1 MKITI
6 DTSTILA
13 VVLNEPE
20 KHQLIEITKDAHLIA
35 PMSLHWEIGNAFSL
49 MFKKKRIIYREAIEA
64 YRLYQE
70 IPLEIMNVDMENA
83 LEISH
88 DFGIYA
94 YDAYM
99 LSCAVE
105 NKAALLTLDHHL
117 SEIAIKLKIKNL
129 RGAL

>member
-1 MKITI
+1 MKITV

-20 KHQLIEITKDAHLIA
+20 KHQLIEMTKDAHLIA

-49 MFKKKRIIYREAIEA
+49 MFKKKRIIYREAIAA
-64 YRLYQE
+64 YRLYEE
-70 IPLEIMNVDMENA
+70 IPVEIMSIDMENA

-99 LSCAVE
+99 LACALE
-105 NKAALLTLDHHL
+105 NKTTLLTLDRHL
-117 SEIAIKLKIKNL
+117 SETATKLKIRTL
-129 RGAL
+129 RSAL

>member
-35 PMSLHWEIGNAFSL
+35 PMSLHWEIGNALSL
-49 MFKKKRIIYREAIEA
+49 MFKKKRINYKDAVA
-64 YRLYQE
+64 VYNSYQE
-70 IPLEIMNVDMENA
+70 IPMEIMNIDMENA

-99 LSCAVE
+99 LTCALE
-105 NKAALLTLDHHL
+105 NKSTLLTLDRHL
-117 SEIAIKLKIKNL
+117 AEIATKLRIKTLK
-129 RGAL
+129 GVS

>member
-35 PMSLHWEIGNAFSL
+35 PMSLHWEIGNALSL
-49 MFKKKRIIYREAIEA
+49 MFKKKRINYKDAVA
-64 YRLYQE
+64 VYNSYQE
-70 IPLEIMNVDMENA
+70 IPMEIMNIDMENA

-99 LSCAVE
+99 LSCALE
-105 NKAALLTLDHHL
+105 NKSTLLTLDRHL
-117 SEIAIKLKIKNL
+117 VEIATKLKIKNL
-129 RGAL
+129 RGVL

>member
-1 MKITI
+1 MKITV

-20 KHQLIEITKDAHLIA
+20 KRQLIEITKDAHLIA

-49 MFKKKRIIYREAIEA
+49 MFKRKRIIYREAMEA
-64 YRLYQE
+64 YRMYQE
-70 IPLEIMNVDMENA
+70 IPLEIMSIDMGDA
-83 LEISH
+83 LKISH

-99 LSCAVE
+99 LACALE
-105 NKAALLTLDHHL
+105 NKAALLTLDHRL
-117 SEIAIKLKIKNL
+117 SETATKLKIRDL

>member
-1 MKITI
+1 LKITI

-20 KHQLIEITKDAHLIA
+20 KHRLIEITKDAHLIA

-49 MFKKKRIIYREAIEA
+49 MFRKKRIIYREAIEA
-64 YRLYQE
+64 YRVYQE
-70 IPLEIMNVDMENA
+70 IPLEIMNIDMESA

-99 LSCAVE
+99 LTCSLE
-105 NKAALLTLDHHL
+105 NKAGLLTLDRHL
-117 SEIAIKLKIKNL
+117 SEIALKLKIKIL